1 MVSANFAE
9 FNSIRHV
16 GGEEYPV
23 VLFTHTTFTDQLAQ
37 HSAQLRMVHQSAFN
51 FADHRFG
58 YLDAWDHHV
67 VSSDGSTGGTDA
79 ATAGSAAEDE
89 SATDLLAF
97 VQADNKVCMPPIR
110 TAHPH
115 RHQEP
120 LSIGLGPW
128 DRFFSSPLTTI
139 TTMLPRAPHYDPS
152 PLTHRCPVRVLDH
165 AIPYIFF

>member
-115 RHQEP
+115 RPSAPPPGTAVHWPGSMGP
-120 LSIGLGPW
+120 LLLITPHHDHNHAPTSAAL
-128 DRFFSSPLTTI
+128 RPLALDTP
-139 TTMLPRAPHYDPS
+139 LPRPGA
-152 PLTHRCPVRVLDH
+152 
-165 AIPYIFF
+165 